1 MNEKDAILTDTP
13 LALTELPVAKTAM
26 LIRRPVSEVFAA
38 FVDPD
43 VTSKFWFTRGSGTL
57 EPGVTV
63 TWHWDM
69 YGFSTQART
78 IEIVPDRRVLDPH
91 RVALLPPPGR
101 HHLRQHH
108 QFRLYRQRRRGHEAR
123 RRVDRGFHLRPRRS
137 QGVAGARHR
146 AESRRRS
153 LPRRPRES
161 ARCGTCMTSF
171 LGTCRFSRVSND

>member
-78 IEIVPDRRVLDPH
+78 IEIVPDRLILVDWIAGESSTRIEWRFFPRPDDTTFVSITNSGFTGSADEVTKHAVASTEGFTFVL
-91 RVALLPPPGR
+91 
-101 HHLRQHH
+101 
-108 QFRLYRQRRRGHEAR
+108 
-123 RRVDRGFHLRPRRS
+123 
-137 QGVAGARHR
+137 AGAKAWLEHGIELNLV
-146 AESRRRS
+146 AD
-153 LPRRPRES
+153 
-161 ARCGTCMTSF
+161 
-171 LGTCRFSRVSND
+171 RFPDGLASPPDAVLA

>member
-38 FVDPD
+38 FADPAI
-43 VTSKFWFTRGSGTL
+43 TSKFWFTRGSGML

-78 IEIVPDRRVLDPH
+78 IEIVPDRLILVDWIAGESSTRIEWRFFPRPDDTTFVSITNSGFTGSADEVTKHAVASTEGFTFVL
-91 RVALLPPPGR
+91 
-101 HHLRQHH
+101 
-108 QFRLYRQRRRGHEAR
+108 
-123 RRVDRGFHLRPRRS
+123 
-137 QGVAGARHR
+137 AGAKAWLEHGIELNLVADRFPDGLASPPE
-146 AESRRRS
+146 AEH
-153 LPRRPRES
+153 
-161 ARCGTCMTSF
+161 A
-171 LGTCRFSRVSND
+171 